1 MMSERE
7 VLQVHG
13 VTKKIG
19 SKIILDNVSLSV
31 QEGEIF
37 GLLGP
42 NGSGKTTLIRTVV
55 GLVSST
61 GDVIINNKD
70 LRKQFNEAVKS
81 IGAIIENPE
90 FYGYL
95 TGYQNLKHFAR
106 MHGVSAS
113 RIDEVVKLTRLEKS
127 IHQPV
132 KTYSLG
138 MRQRL
143 GVAQAILH
151 KPSLLL
157 LDEPTNGLDPAGMI
171 EFKAYLK
178 QLCKEEGISI
188 LIASHLLKE
197 VEALCDR
204 VGIIQ
209 EGKLLSV
216 QELANRNTAERV
228 TIVFAVS
235 ALEQAEKLLLAK
247 GYTCVIKENQL
258 SVQAQPKEAATIN
271 KLLVEEGIEVY
282 QITPIYESLE
292 QSFMSVTGG
301 DFNA

>member
-1 MMSERE
+1 M
-7 VLQVHG
+7 
-13 VTKKIG
+13 
-19 SKIILDNVSLSV
+19 

-209 EGKLLSV
+209 EGRLLSV

-258 SVQAQPKEAATIN
+258 SVQVQPKEAATIN
-271 KLLVEEGIEVY
+271 KLLVEEGIGVY